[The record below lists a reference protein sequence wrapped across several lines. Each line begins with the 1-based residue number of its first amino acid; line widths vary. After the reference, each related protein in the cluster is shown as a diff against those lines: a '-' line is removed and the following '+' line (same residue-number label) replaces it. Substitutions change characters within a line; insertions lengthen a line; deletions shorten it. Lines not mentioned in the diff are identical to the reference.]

1 VTACDINV
9 LASFD
14 KKRFANRAS
23 RFGLKP
29 AVRLH

>member
-14 KKRFANRAS
+14 KKRFANRVG
-23 RFGLKP
+23 RLGLKP
-29 AVRLH
+29 AVRVP